1 MSDKKTLWDATPGG
15 DWLDEK
21 DLERHPTWLL
31 DLTHSIPRL
40 MPMEG
45 WFWNKYMNYG
55 ATLAM
60 EELSMPAVKGSL
72 RRVKNGCDYLCFIPV
87 TDKEEMEHRASI
99 HRAQVLKY
107 ASGFPHWWDESK
119 EEMLRWYKDLLEF
132 DLDGATNTQLLGH
145 LYDLME
151 TSRKMWEIHFLG
163 LRTVSEAWV
172 MLENLFTELWNLN
185 DKSPEFQK
193 LMSGFDNK
201 IMQTDKRLWELARS
215 AVNAGISDIIIATD
229 PGELFHVLEQKQ
241 AAGKWLEDFQSYLKE
256 DGWRLPHGHTFSE
269 PPWIEDPSQAIKRL
283 IGFIEKSGDE
293 FSPDKERMK
302 MAEEREKILKS
313 LLPKVPDERK
323 DDFLKLLSAAQLAGA
338 FNEEHNYY
346 CENYCHSVIRHGLL
360 GIGKRMKEKGVI
372 DKEADV
378 FFLNPPEVER
388 VMSGPD
394 GCDLRF
400 IIDRRRREWEE
411 WSKEIP
417 PPIIT
422 KRNSPEE
429 AFKMD
434 ISQWKDPIVK
444 VIFGEMPEVKEE
456 LKADLYGLPVSTGVV
471 EGVAKVVMQAED
483 LDQVKEGDILVAP
496 FTASSW
502 TPVFALIKGVV
513 TDVGGALSH
522 TAIVSREHGIPA
534 VANVG
539 EGTKKIQTGQR
550 IRINGDEGTVYI
562 LDK

>member
-1 MSDKKTLWDATPGG
+1 MSEKITLWDAVPGG
-15 DWLDEK
+15 DWLNETELEK
-21 DLERHPTWLL
+21 HPTWLL

-45 WFWNKYMNYG
+45 WFWNKFMNYG

-60 EELSMPAVKGSL
+60 EELSMPAVKGML
-72 RRVKNGCDYLCFIPV
+72 RRVKNGCDYLCFIPI
-87 TDKEEMEHRASI
+87 TDKEEMMQRASI
-99 HRAQVLKY
+99 HREQVLKY
-107 ASGFPHWWDESK
+107 ASIFPQWWDESK
-119 EEMLRWYKDLLEF
+119 DKLMRWYKQLLDF
-132 DLDGATNTQLLGH
+132 DLKGTTNTQLLGH

-172 MLENLFTELWNLN
+172 MLEGLFTELWNLD

-201 IMQTDKRLWELARS
+201 IMQTDKRLWELAQS
-215 AVNAGISDIIIATD
+215 AKTQEISDVIMATD
-229 PGELFHVLEQKQ
+229 PRELLHVLVQEQK
-241 AAGKWLEDFQSYLKE
+241 AEEWLEDFKSFLDE

-269 PPWIEDPSQAIKRL
+269 PPWIEEPSQAVRRL
-283 IGFIEKSGDE
+283 MGFIEKRGDE
-293 FSPDKERMK
+293 FSPDVERK
-302 MAEEREKILKS
+302 RMAAEREETLES
-313 LLPKVPDERK
+313 LLAKVPGDRK
-323 DDFLKLLSAAQLAGA
+323 DEFLKLLSASQLAGA

-346 CENYCHSVIRHGLL
+346 CENYCHGVIRRGLL
-360 GIGKRMKEKGVI
+360 GIGKRLQEKGVI
-372 DKEADV
+372 DGSADI

-388 VMSGPD
+388 VLSGPD

-400 IIDRRRREWEE
+400 IVDRRRREWEG
-411 WSKEIP
+411 WSKEVP
-417 PPIIT
+417 LPIIT
-422 KRNSPEE
+422 KRTSQEE
-429 AFKMD
+429 AFQMD

-444 VIFGEMPEVKEE
+444 VIFGEMPEVKEA
-456 LKADLYGLPVSTGVV
+456 LKADLYGLPVSSGVV
-471 EGVAKVVMQAED
+471 EGVAKVVMTAED
-483 LDQVKEGDILVAP
+483 LDRVKEGDILVAP

-513 TDVGGALSH
+513 TDAGGALSH
-522 TAIVSREHGIPA
+522 AAIVSRDHGIPA

-539 EGTKKIQTGQR
+539 EGTKRIQTGQR
-550 IRINGDEGTVYI
+550 VRIDGNEGAVYI

>member
-1 MSDKKTLWDATPGG
+1 MSEKLALWDAVPGG

-21 DLERHPTWLL
+21 ELERHPTWLL

-45 WFWNKYMNYG
+45 WFWNKFMNYG

-60 EELSMPAVKGSL
+60 EELSMPAVKGML
-72 RRVKNGCDYLCFIPV
+72 RRVKNGCDYLCFIPI
-87 TDKEEMEHRASI
+87 TDKEEMMQRASV
-99 HRAQVLKY
+99 HKEQVLKY
-107 ASGFPHWWDESK
+107 AGSFPKWWDESK
-119 EEMLRWYKDLLEF
+119 RKLLHMYKAHL
-132 DLDGATNTQLLGH
+132 DLDLVAATNTQLLGH
-145 LYDLME
+145 LYDLMA

-172 MLENLFTELWNLN
+172 MLEGLFMELWNLN

-201 IMQTDKRLWELARS
+201 IMQTDKRLWGLAQS
-215 AVNAGISDIIIATD
+215 AKTEGISDVIMATD
-229 PGELFHVLEQKQ
+229 PKTLLTVLEQEQK
-241 AAGKWLEDFQSYLKE
+241 AEKWLKNFKRFLEE

-269 PPWIEDPSQAIKRL
+269 PPWIEEPSQAIRRL
-283 IGFIEKSGDE
+283 MGFLEKGGSE
-293 FSPDKERMK
+293 FAPDVERERM
-302 MAEEREKILKS
+302 AGEREKTQES
-313 LLPKVPDERK
+313 LLAKVPEERK
-323 DDFLKLLSAAQLAGA
+323 DEFLKLLSASQLAGA

-360 GIGKRMKEKGVI
+360 GIGKRLREKDVI
-372 DKEADV
+372 EGSEDI

-388 VMSGPD
+388 VLSGPD

-400 IIDRRRREWEE
+400 IVDRRRREWEA

-417 PPIIT
+417 VPIIT
-422 KRNSPEE
+422 NRTSPEE
-429 AFKMD
+429 AFQMD

-444 VIFGEMPEVKEE
+444 VIFGEMPEVKEA
-456 LKADLYGLPVSTGVV
+456 LKADLYGLPVSSGVV
-471 EGVAKVVMQAED
+471 EGVARVAITAED
-483 LDQVKEGDILVAP
+483 LDEIKEGDILVAP

-513 TDVGGALSH
+513 TDAGGALSH

-539 EGTKKIQTGQR
+539 EGTKRIQTGQR
-550 IRINGDEGTVYI
+550 IRIDGNEGVVYI